1 MINSSDLTLS
11 AIGTDI
17 KRKSADALILGV
29 LKNGDKVSIAA
40 SPFAAD
46 TTTSLE
52 QSLSALGVAGKADEI
67 TALPGVDGTK
77 AKVLQFIGLG
87 VDELAD
93 LTEEKLRRAA
103 GSAARQLSNAKSAI
117 FALPADSVERV
128 AAVAEG
134 IALGSYRYE
143 NHRSKKSEKPVLA
156 EAQIVTSVATSK
168 DLPAVLKRAAI
179 LGRAVRGTR
188 DLINAP
194 ANVLYPESFAAA
206 VKDYSK
212 SLPLKVTIFDEKR
225 LAKDGFGGLIG
236 VGGGSARQPR
246 MVKVEYAP
254 SKAAKHI
261 ALIGKGITFD
271 TGGTSLKPA
280 AGMHAMK
287 SDMSGAAAVFQTVAA
302 VAELG
307 LNVKVTAW
315 LCLAENMPGGA
326 STRPGDVLTM
336 FGGKTV
342 EVLNTDAEGRLVM
355 ADGLAAASLEKPDVM
370 IDIATLT
377 GAQMLALGLRTAGVM
392 GDKQVTSDL
401 VAVSDKVGELAWAM
415 PLPEEL
421 RPSIESQVADLA
433 NIGERMGG
441 MMTAAVFLEEFVGEV
456 DGKKIPWAHIDFAGP
471 AFNEGSAWGYT
482 PKNGTG
488 SQVRT
493 LVAYAEQVAA
503 AN

>member
-1 MINSSDLTLS
+1 MINSSDLTLT

-17 KRKSADALILGV
+17 QRKSADTLVLGV
-29 LKNGDKVSIAA
+29 WKDGEKAVIAA
-40 SPFAAD
+40 SPFSAE
-46 TTTSLE
+46 TTTELEKSLN
-52 QSLSALGVAGKADEI
+52 AIGVAGKADEV
-67 TALPGVDGTK
+67 TLLPAVEETK
-77 AKVLQFIGLG
+77 AKVLLFIGLG
-87 VDELAD
+87 VKELAELTDEL
-93 LTEEKLRRAA
+93 LRRAA

-117 FALPADSVERV
+117 FALPADTVART

-143 NHRSKKSEKPVLA
+143 NLRSKKSEKPVLA
-156 EAQIVTSVATSK
+156 EALIATTVATDK
-168 DLPAVLKRAAI
+168 DLPAALKRAAV
-179 LGRAVRGTR
+179 LGRAVRATR

-194 ANVLYPESFAAA
+194 ANLLYPESFAAA

-212 SLPLKVTIFDEKR
+212 SLPLKVTVMDEKR

-236 VGGGSARQPR
+236 VGGGSVRQPR

-254 SKAAKHI
+254 AKASKHI

-271 TGGTSLKPA
+271 TGGISLKPP

-287 SDMSGAAAVFQTVAA
+287 SDMSGAAAMFQTIAA

-326 STRPGDVLTM
+326 STRPGDVITI

-355 ADGLAAASLEKPDVM
+355 ADGLAAASEEKPDVM
-370 IDIATLT
+370 IDMATLT
-377 GAQMLALGLRTAGVM
+377 GAQMLALGLRTAGIM
-392 GDKQVTSDL
+392 GDEAVRDEL
-401 VAVSDKVGELAWAM
+401 VATSNEVGELAWAM

-421 RPSIESQVADLA
+421 RSSIDSQVADLA

-493 LVAYAEQVAA
+493 LVAYAEKLAA